1 MIQKHF
7 KFIKITPRESL
18 PWSEFEEIVSVVLC
32 MTSTGLI
39 LLYAF

>member
-18 PWSEFEEIVSVVLC
+18 PGSEVEEFISVVLC
-32 MTSTGLI
+32 TASMGLV
-39 LLYAF
+39 LFDVF